1 MASISAPLAS
11 PGFALDR
18 ARRGRLWLVGVAI
31 ALALT
36 MLLALMIGPVRM
48 APAEVLHALAQ
59 AIGLAGAEPSDFK
72 AQVIAAVRLPRV
84 VLCALV
90 GAALGV
96 SGAVMQGLFRNPL
109 ADPGL
114 IGVSAGGALGAV
126 LVIVLGARLGLP
138 ALGGFTLPIAAFAG
152 ALAVTAAIYR
162 ISQHEGKVII
172 PMMLLAG
179 VAANA
184 LAGALIGFM
193 TFLSDEEQLRL
204 LTFWTLGSVGG
215 ASWAASLPGM
225 AVMLIATALAL
236 RLARPLNALL
246 LGEADAVHLG
256 VAVVSLKRRAAL
268 LTALGVGA
276 AVATSG
282 IVGFIGLVTP
292 HLVRLLSGPD
302 HRYVLPLS
310 ALTGAMVLSLADLGA
325 RMVVVPAELPLGVVT
340 AMIGAPF
347 FLILLLRQRASG
359 AFG

>member
-1 MASISAPLAS
+1 MASVSAPLAA
-11 PGFALDR
+11 PGLVLDR
-18 ARRGRLWLVGVAI
+18 ARRGRWWLFVAVA
-31 ALALT
+31 ALFAT

-48 APAEVLHALAQ
+48 APLDVLHALAQ
-59 AIGLAGAEPSDFK
+59 ATGLSGAGQADFK

-90 GAALGV
+90 GASLGV
-96 SGAVMQGLFRNPL
+96 CGAVMQGLFRNPL

-126 LVIVLGARLGLP
+126 LVIVLGPRLGLP
-138 ALGGFTLPIAAFAG
+138 ALNGFTLPLAAFAG

-162 ISQHEGKVII
+162 ISQYEGKVII

-184 LAGALIGFM
+184 LAGALIGFL
-193 TFLSDEEQLRL
+193 TFLSDEQQLRL

-225 AVMLIATALAL
+225 VVMLLTTVLAL

-246 LGEADAVHLG
+246 LGEVDAQHLG

-282 IVGFIGLVTP
+282 IIGFIGLVTP
-292 HLVRLLSGPD
+292 HLVRLVVGPD
-302 HRYVLPLS
+302 HRHVLPLS
-310 ALTGAMVLSLADLGA
+310 AVVGAMVLSLADLAA

-347 FLILLLRQRASG
+347 FLVLLLRRRASG
-359 AFG
+359 EFG